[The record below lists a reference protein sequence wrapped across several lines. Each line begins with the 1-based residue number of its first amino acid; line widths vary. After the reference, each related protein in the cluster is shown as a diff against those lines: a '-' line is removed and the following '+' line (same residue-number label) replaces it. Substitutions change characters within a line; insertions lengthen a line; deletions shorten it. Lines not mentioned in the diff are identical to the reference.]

1 MRIWDS
7 GGFGR
12 KMRKINMWQNI
23 AKIGKK
29 LVDQR
34 LVESQFGNIS
44 IRRDDKMLITKSG
57 VSLEELNENSIVEVG
72 IDEPSDLDCV
82 ASSETIVHRNIYKY
96 TSALAIIH
104 AHPMFA
110 VIESMLLEKETI
122 IPINIEG
129 KHFLHKIPVIKGASG
144 TYELAEYTAHALAD
158 HKGVVVFGH
167 GTFTIGKTLEEA
179 YFVTAL
185 IEQSCK
191 MKYYFDLAKR

>member
-1 MRIWDS
+1 
-7 GGFGR
+7 
-12 KMRKINMWQNI
+12 MWQNI
-23 AKIGKK
+23 VKIGKK
-29 LVDQR
+29 LVEQG

-44 IRRDDKMLITKSG
+44 IRSDDKMLITKSG
-57 VSLEELNENSIVEVG
+57 VPLEELNENSIVEVG
-72 IDEPSDLDCV
+72 IDEPSDLDRI

-110 VIESMLLEKETI
+110 VIESMLLEKTI

-129 KHFLHKIPVIKGASG
+129 EHFLHEIPVIKGASG
-144 TYELAEYTAHALAD
+144 TCELAEFTAHALAD
-158 HKGVVVFGH
+158 HKGAIVFGH